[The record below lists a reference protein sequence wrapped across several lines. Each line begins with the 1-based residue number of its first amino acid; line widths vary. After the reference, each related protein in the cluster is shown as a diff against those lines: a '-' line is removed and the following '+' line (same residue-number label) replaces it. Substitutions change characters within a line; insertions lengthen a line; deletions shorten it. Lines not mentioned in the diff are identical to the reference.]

1 MHLNGGLTKLQDGIR
16 LKQKNFRLKKKKN
29 SDTGSR
35 TRVCSVKAN
44 RASRYTISEVSMM
57 K

>member
-1 MHLNGGLTKLQDGIR
+1 MRCDFVSRISSFARYQQYNID
-16 LKQKNFRLKKKKN
+16 KKY

-44 RASRYTISEVSMM
+44 RASRYTISDIY
-57 K
+57 